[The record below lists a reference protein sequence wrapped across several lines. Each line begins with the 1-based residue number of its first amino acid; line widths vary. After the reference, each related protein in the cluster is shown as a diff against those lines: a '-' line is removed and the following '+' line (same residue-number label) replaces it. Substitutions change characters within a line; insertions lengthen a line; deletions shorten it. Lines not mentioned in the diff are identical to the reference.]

1 MRRTYGIIFGL
12 SLLALL
18 GACRAEAGGG
28 LKVVKTGD
36 NYRILMGQLPDGPKS
51 LSGKMAIEIGVV
63 GKWKINKPAPLIV
76 NLKVS
81 DGLDIATKKL
91 RKKDLKILEN
101 KKCRFEVPYKAAR
114 KGSFSVGLK
123 FDFVLC
129 SDTLCQKKRF
139 ELSYSLST

>member
-1 MRRTYGIIFGL
+1 MCGIVFCL
-12 SLLALL
+12 SLLAVI

-51 LSGKMAIEIGVV
+51 LSGKIAIEIGVL
-63 GKWKINKPAPLIV
+63 GNWKLNKPAPLIV
-76 NLKVS
+76 DLKAPA
-81 DGLDIATKKL
+81 GIEIAKKKL

-101 KKCRFEVPYKAAR
+101 KKCRFEVPYRAMQ
-114 KGSFSVGLK
+114 KGSFGVDLK

-129 SDTLCQKKRF
+129 NDTLCQKKRF